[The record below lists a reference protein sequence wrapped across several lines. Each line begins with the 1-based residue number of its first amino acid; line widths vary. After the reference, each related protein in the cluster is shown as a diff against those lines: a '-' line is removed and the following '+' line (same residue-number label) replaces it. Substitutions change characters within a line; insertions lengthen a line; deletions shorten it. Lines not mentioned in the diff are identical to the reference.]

1 MSLSEERIREIAVR
15 AMNELGEGASPEA
28 VKRYVEN
35 EGASRSDAPGSGA
48 PGSGAPGSGV
58 PSGDRMIL
66 TCFGLNR
73 PGVVAVLAKTLGDA
87 GCDIQDISQ
96 KIMQD
101 FFTMIML
108 VDIADAA
115 KSFAEIQE
123 ELSRVAERERIKI
136 YAQHEDVFTYMH
148 RV

>member
-28 VKRYVEN
+28 VKRYVEK
-35 EGASRSDAPGSGA
+35 EVAERDDAPK
-48 PGSGAPGSGV
+48 SGV

-87 GCDIQDISQ
+87 GCDIHDVSQ

>member
-35 EGASRSDAPGSGA
+35 EVASRSD
-48 PGSGAPGSGV
+48 APGSGV